1 MTNLYMLLQ
10 ILRTFEALAAHIAG
24 MRFKR
29 DMDTN
34 MTCDMVSLDS
44 LGIAISPGTSQA
56 QVIRR
61 LASDMLFA

>member
-1 MTNLYMLLQ
+1 MLLQ
-10 ILRTFEALAAHIAG
+10 ILRTFEALATHVTG

-34 MTCDMVSLDS
+34 MTCDMVSFDC
-44 LGIAISPGTSQA
+44 LGIAVSPGTSQA

-61 LASDMLFA
+61 LASDMFFA